1 MTRLAFIEGAKM
13 NRTNLNKWRFAPLTI
28 SLAGLLMGCESSGL
42 SSHGESA
49 STLPQ
54 LMLYAAPDI
63 QAQPTPD
70 QPKGPVKVA
79 LGQVGEI
86 APPQAMMDALR
97 SRPDLFARVEPIS
110 VAIVPTRM
118 ANDYYYDRVNGTPV
132 AHRIPQE
139 TASDQMERLRAT
151 AAGLGMDYLLIFG
164 GNVDH
169 GHQAT
174 GLSILDLTIVG
185 AFVIPSNG
193 VAVSGRAAGTLINA
207 HTGQIA
213 FNCSSETEAHGVSP
227 SAFADTVE
235 QVSMKN
241 ARDQLVQKLA
251 LDAMRQMQLAL

>member
-1 MTRLAFIEGAKM
+1 M
-13 NRTNLNKWRFAPLTI
+13 NRTKTKRRFAPLAI
-28 SLAGLLMGCESSGL
+28 SLAGMLTGCESSGL

-63 QAQPTPD
+63 QAAPTPD
-70 QPKGPVKVA
+70 QPKGPIKIA

-118 ANDYYYDRVNGTPV
+118 ANEYYYDRVNGPI

-139 TASDQMERLRAT
+139 TAADQMQQLRAT

-174 GLSILDLTIVG
+174 GLSILDITIVG

-213 FNCSSETEAHGVSP
+213 FNCSSETEAHGLSP

-251 LDAMRQMQLAL
+251 VDAMRQMQLALADSKTQKK